1 MKYLIAGLGN
11 IGSEY
16 AETRHNLGF
25 KVLDALAAASNAVFR
40 TERYGDVAEM
50 RFKGRTFLL
59 LKPSTYMN
67 NSGNAVRYWLRKE
80 KVEPA
85 ELLVVLDDLALP
97 LGTIRM
103 RAKGNDG
110 GHNGLK
116 SIDACI
122 GTNAYPR
129 LRCGIGHDFRQGQQ
143 VDYVLGEWLPEEK
156 ETLRSVIGM
165 ASEAVLS
172 FGTQGVERTMN
183 LFNKKGVG
191 AETDKNGTVPT
202 GR

>member
-1 MKYLIAGLGN
+1 MEYLIAGLGN

-16 AETRHNLGF
+16 AETRHNIGF